1 MSAAIKPLQY
11 VRPSAEPHVWSCYND
26 PNGRI
31 RLDLSREEIERALA
45 SGEGTLWI
53 DIDTRDGEKV
63 AMLRDVF
70 HFHPLA
76 IEEAV
81 SPESRVKLEEFDQYV
96 LLIVRTVA
104 FCETTDD
111 PYDLDT
117 ANISFFLGKNYLV
130 TVHGADTN
138 PVDST
143 RELLQRKPE
152 LATHGPAKL
161 MHAIVDQ
168 AVDAYFPII
177 DKLDEFMDSLEE
189 KIYGTFDQGALR
201 EVFAVK
207 RLVLTLRRHL
217 APERDALSV
226 LTNRPS
232 TLLTSDIQIYFR
244 DIYDHVLRIYDSLE
258 TYRELL
264 SSTLDS
270 YLTQVSNRLG
280 MATKALGVVATVT
293 LPFVVVSGMW
303 GMNFEHI
310 PLHSHPHGFMIL
322 VLAQLALGLTILAGL
337 KWRKLL

>member
-1 MSAAIKPLQY
+1 MSAALKPLQQ
-11 VRPSAEPHVWSCYND
+11 VRPDDDPKVFSCYHT
-26 PNGRI
+26 PNGEI
-31 RLDLSREEIERALA
+31 RQGLTRKEIEEALA
-45 SGEGTLWI
+45 SGVGTIWV
-53 DIDTRDGEKV
+53 DVDTRHPDNV
-63 AMLRDVF
+63 SVLSDVF
-70 HFHPLA
+70 RFHPLSVEDA
-76 IEEAV
+76 LN
-81 SPESRVKLEEFDQYV
+81 PQSRVKLEEFANYL

-104 FCETTDD
+104 FCETTED

-117 ANISFFLGKNYLV
+117 VNITFFLGKNYVV

-138 PVDST
+138 PVATTVD
-143 RELLQRKPE
+143 LLKRKPE
-152 LATHGPAKL
+152 LAAYGPARL

-177 DKLDEFMDSLEE
+177 DKLDEFMDGLEE
-189 KIYGTFDQGALR
+189 RIFGTFDQSSLR
-201 EVFAVK
+201 DVFAVK

-217 APERDALSV
+217 APERDALNV
-226 LTNRPS
+226 LTNRPT
-232 TLLTSDIQIYFR
+232 TLLTPETQVYFR

-258 TYRELL
+258 TFRDLL

-280 MATKALGVVATVT
+280 MATKALSVVATVT

-310 PLHSHPHGFMIL
+310 PLHTHPHGFLIL
-322 VLAQLALGLTILAGL
+322 LFGQLALGLAILIGL

>member
-1 MSAAIKPLQY
+1 MSAALTPLQY
-11 VRPSAEPHVWSCYND
+11 VRPSAEPRVWSCYND
-26 PNGRI
+26 PKGQM
-31 RLDLSREEIERALA
+31 RLDLSPDEIVRALA
-45 SGEGTLWI
+45 AGEGTLWV
-53 DIDTRDGEKV
+53 DIDTRDSKKV
-63 AMLRDVF
+63 SMLRDIF
-70 HFHPLA
+70 HFHTLA

-81 SPESRVKLEEFDQYV
+81 NPESRVKLEEFDQYV

-111 PYDLDT
+111 PYDLNT
-117 ANISFFLGKNYLV
+117 VNISFFLGKNYLV

-143 RELLQRKPE
+143 RELLNRKPE

-177 DKLDEFMDSLEE
+177 EKLDEFMDSLEE
-189 KIYGTFDQGALR
+189 KIFAQFDQSVLR

-217 APERDALSV
+217 APERDAMSI

-232 TLLTSDIQIYFR
+232 TLLTTDTQIYFR

-258 TYRELL
+258 NFRDLL
-264 SSTLDS
+264 SSTQES

-303 GMNFEHI
+303 GMNFEHV

-322 VLAQLALGLTILAGL
+322 TFAQLALGLTILAGL

>member
-1 MSAAIKPLQY
+1 MSAALKPLQY

-26 PNGRI
+26 PKGRI

-104 FCETTDD
+104 FRETTDD

>member
-1 MSAAIKPLQY
+1 MSAALTPLQY
-11 VRPSAEPHVWSCYND
+11 VRPPAQPRVWSCYND
-26 PNGRI
+26 PTGQM
-31 RLDLSREEIERALA
+31 RLDLSPDEIARALA
-45 SGEGTLWI
+45 AGDGTLWV
-53 DIDTRDGEKV
+53 DIDTRDAAKV
-63 AMLRDVF
+63 SMLGDIF

-81 SPESRVKLEEFDQYV
+81 NPESRVKLEEFDQYV

-104 FCETTDD
+104 FCEDTDD

-117 ANISFFLGKNYLV
+117 ANISFFLGTNYLV

-143 RELLQRKPE
+143 RQLLTRKPE

-177 DKLDEFMDSLEE
+177 DRLDEFMDSLEE
-189 KIYGTFDQGALR
+189 KIFAQFDQGVLR

-217 APERDALSV
+217 APERDAMSI

-232 TLLTSDIQIYFR
+232 TLLTPDTQIYFR

-258 TYRELL
+258 NFRDLL
-264 SSTLDS
+264 SSTQES

-303 GMNFEHI
+303 GMNFERI
-310 PLHSHPHGFMIL
+310 PLHSNPHGFLIL
-322 VLAQLALGLTILAGL
+322 VFAQLALGLVILAGL
-337 KWRKLL
+337 KWRKIL

>member
-1 MSAAIKPLQY
+1 MTAALTPLQY
-11 VRPSAEPHVWSCYND
+11 VRPSAEPRVWSCYND
-26 PNGRI
+26 PDGQM
-31 RLDLSREEIERALA
+31 RLDLSPEEIVRALA
-45 SGEGTLWI
+45 KGDGTLWV
-53 DIDTRDGEKV
+53 DIDTRDTAKV
-63 AMLRDVF
+63 SMLGDIF

-81 SPESRVKLEEFDQYV
+81 NPESRVKLEEFDQYV

-117 ANISFFLGKNYLV
+117 ANIAFFLGKNYLV

-143 RELLQRKPE
+143 RELLKKKPE

-177 DKLDEFMDSLEE
+177 DRLDEFMDSLEE
-189 KIYGTFDQGALR
+189 KIFARFDQGVLR

-207 RLVLTLRRHL
+207 RLVLSLRRHL
-217 APERDALSV
+217 APERDAMSI

-232 TLLTSDIQIYFR
+232 TLLTPDTQIYFR

-258 TYRELL
+258 NFRDLL
-264 SSTLDS
+264 SSTQES

-303 GMNFEHI
+303 GMNFERI
-310 PLHSHPHGFMIL
+310 PLHSNPHGFLIL
-322 VLAQLALGLTILAGL
+322 VFAQLALGLVILAGL
-337 KWRKLL
+337 KWRKIL

>member
-1 MSAAIKPLQY
+1 MSTALKPIQD
-11 VRPSAEPHVWSCYND
+11 VRPSTDPHLWSCYYG
-26 PNGRI
+26 PAEGI
-31 RLDLSREEIERALA
+31 KQKLPVKEIGRALA
-45 SGEGTLWI
+45 SGEGTLWV
-53 DIDTRDGEKV
+53 DIDTRKSEQV
-63 AMLRDVF
+63 ALLKDLF

-81 SPESRVKLEEFDQYV
+81 NPKSRVKLEEFDRYV
-96 LLIVRTVA
+96 LLIVRTIA

-117 ANISFFLGKNYLV
+117 VNISFFLGKNFLI

-138 PVDST
+138 PVAAT
-143 RELLQRKPE
+143 EELLQRKPE
-152 LATHGPAKL
+152 LVTHGPARL
-161 MHAIVDQ
+161 MHAVVDQ

-189 KIYGTFDQGALR
+189 KIYGTFDQNALR

-232 TLLTSDIQIYFR
+232 TLLTPDTQIYFR
-244 DIYDHVLRIYDSLE
+244 DIYDHVLRIYDALE
-258 TYRELL
+258 NFRDLL

-280 MATKALGVVATVT
+280 MATKALAVVATVT

-322 VLAQLALGLTILAGL
+322 VFGQVALSLLILAGL
-337 KWRKLL
+337 RWRKLL